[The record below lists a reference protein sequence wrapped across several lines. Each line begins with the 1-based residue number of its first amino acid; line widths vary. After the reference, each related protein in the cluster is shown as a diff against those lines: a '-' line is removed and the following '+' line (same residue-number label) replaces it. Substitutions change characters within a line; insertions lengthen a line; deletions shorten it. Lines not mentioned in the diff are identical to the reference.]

1 LPAPYSQLAVFLGR
15 PGADG
20 VIYGIG
26 TDLVAIER
34 THALWQRHGER
45 AMEKLLAPEERGN
58 CRDHREPGRFLAK
71 RFAAKEALG
80 KALGTGIRAPVLL
93 PAIAVTHDALGK
105 PAFAYATELA
115 DWMQQRRLV
124 AHLSL
129 SDEAGQAL
137 AFVVVEQLPE
147 QT

>member
-1 LPAPYSQLAVFLGR
+1 MIF
-15 PGADG
+15 
-20 VIYGIG
+20 GIG

-34 THALWQRHGER
+34 TQALWQRHGER
-45 AMEKLLAPEERGN
+45 AMEKILAPEERSD
-58 CRDHREPGRFLAK
+58 CRGHPEPGRFLAK

-80 KALGTGIRAPVLL
+80 KALGTGIRTPVLL
-93 PAIAVTHDALGK
+93 PAIAVTHDDLGK
-105 PAFAYATELA
+105 PAFAFAPELA
-115 DWMQQRRLV
+115 DWMQECRLV

-147 QT
+147 QA